1 MSFKIII
8 SVNLVPSLKN
18 MFPKNDIYSF
28 ISFELW
34 CAMYIFLRNK
44 PTDLK
49 NKQTKKKQLT
59 TSTFKKNTSNVVLS
73 DNTKISIRKQSK
85 EFLPGKKCD

>member
-1 MSFKIII
+1 M
-8 SVNLVPSLKN
+8 
-18 MFPKNDIYSF
+18 
-28 ISFELW
+28 
-34 CAMYIFLRNK
+34 CIFLLNK

-49 NKQTKKKQLT
+49 NKQTKKQLT
-59 TSTFKKNTSNVVLS
+59 TSTLKKNTSDVVLS

>member
-1 MSFKIII
+1 
-8 SVNLVPSLKN
+8 
-18 MFPKNDIYSF
+18 
-28 ISFELW
+28 
-34 CAMYIFLRNK
+34 MYIFLRNK